1 MPKRTLRPVW
11 VLVPLVALVVLPAC
25 QARPRVRP
33 IEAGPAETGVGSTQW
48 ARKQLEGTWTLASLQ
63 MAGADG
69 VLRPAQATAT
79 MKYDGYGNLEVK
91 GAFADPSMSTSGG
104 NVLDFTGRA
113 VIDSQ
118 RSELRLL
125 DVNQTEGDFARLAPE
140 LAAARVRAYEFSG
153 STLTFR
159 VKNVQG
165 DVRAVIVWRKE
176 PGA

>member
-1 MPKRTLRPVW
+1 MLRRTLRPVW
-11 VLVPLVALVVLPAC
+11 VLVPLVVLVVLTAC

-33 IEAGPAETGVGSTQW
+33 IEAGPVNTDVGSTQW
-48 ARKQLEGTWTLASLQ
+48 VRKQLEGTWTLSSLQ

-69 VLRPAQATAT
+69 QLRPAAATAT
-79 MKYDGYGNLEVK
+79 MTYDAYGNLEVK
-91 GAFADPSMSTSGG
+91 GAFADASLSSSGG

-118 RSELRLL
+118 RGELRLL
-125 DVNQTEGDFARLAPE
+125 DVSQTEGDFARLAPE
-140 LAAARVRAYEFSG
+140 LAAARVRAYEFSD

-165 DVRAVIVWRKE
+165 DVRAVIVWRKQ